1 MQVYLDNAASTRV
14 SKPVIELM
22 NKAMDEDYAN
32 PSAKHLKGME
42 AEKYLKE
49 AAIKIAKTM
58 KVSEKEIVFTSG
70 GTESNNMALIGAAMA
85 RQRYGKHIISTAIEH
100 SAVHQVLVHLADLG
114 FEYSILK
121 VDEKGQIS
129 LEELKSL
136 LRADTIL
143 VSVMYVNNEIGAVQ
157 DIKAIADIVHGYNKD
172 IYMHTDAIQ
181 AYGKFKIFPK
191 KEGIDLLSVSAH
203 KLHGPKGSGFLYI
216 DERVNIKP
224 IIYGGGQQRGLRSGT
239 LNIPGIAGL
248 GEAAKEA
255 YEDFDKEVEYICGLR
270 DYLIDEIT
278 KLNDEGIKLNSG
290 KGTTFAPHVLSISI
304 SGVRA
309 EVLLHAMEERGIY
322 IASGSACSSNHP
334 GLSGTLKGIGLKEE
348 FLSSTVRVSFSK
360 YNNKEELDFFLANLK
375 ELIPQLRRYK

>member
-49 AAIKIAKTM
+49 AAAKIAKTM
-58 KVSEKEIVFTSG
+58 KVSEKELVFTSG

-255 YEDFDKEVEYICGLR
+255 YENFDKEVEYICGLR

-278 KLNDEGIKLNSG
+278 KLNDEGIKLNSD
-290 KGTTFAPHVLSISI
+290 KGLKFAPHVLSISI

-309 EVLLHAMEERGIY
+309 EVLLHAMEERGVY

>member
-49 AAIKIAKTM
+49 AAAKIAQTM
-58 KVSEKEIVFTSG
+58 KVSEKELVFTSG

-270 DYLIDEIT
+270 DYLIDEIK
-278 KLNDEGIKLNSG
+278 KLNDEGIKLNSE
-290 KGTTFAPHVLSISI
+290 KGVKFAPHVLSISI

>member
-255 YEDFDKEVEYICGLR
+255 YEDFDKEVEYIYGLR

-278 KLNDEGIKLNSG
+278 KLNDEGIKLNCD
-290 KGTTFAPHVLSISI
+290 KGVKFAPHVLSISI

>member
-49 AAIKIAKTM
+49 AAEKIAKTM
-58 KVSEKEIVFTSG
+58 KVSEKELVFTSG

-224 IIYGGGQQRGLRSGT
+224 IIYGGGQQRGFRSGT

-255 YEDFDKEVEYICGLR
+255 YEDFDKEVEYIYGLR

-278 KLNDEGIKLNSG
+278 KLNDEGIKLNCD
-290 KGTTFAPHVLSISI
+290 KGVKFAPHVLSISI

>member
-49 AAIKIAKTM
+49 AAEKIAKTM
-58 KVSEKEIVFTSG
+58 KVSEKELVFTSG
-70 GTESNNMALIGAAMA
+70 GTESNNMALIGVAMA

-157 DIKAIADIVHGYNKD
+157 DIKAIANIVHGYNKD

-255 YEDFDKEVEYICGLR
+255 YENFDKEVEYIYSLR

-290 KGTTFAPHVLSISI
+290 KGSKFAPHVLSISI

-309 EVLLHAMEERGIY
+309 EVLLHAMEERGVY

-375 ELIPQLRRYK
+375 ELILQLRRYK

>member
-49 AAIKIAKTM
+49 AAAKIAKTM
-58 KVSEKEIVFTSG
+58 KVSEKELVFTSG

-255 YEDFDKEVEYICGLR
+255 YEDFDKEVEYIYSLR

-278 KLNDEGIKLNSG
+278 KLNDEGIKLNCE
-290 KGTTFAPHVLSISI
+290 KGVKFAPHVLSVSI